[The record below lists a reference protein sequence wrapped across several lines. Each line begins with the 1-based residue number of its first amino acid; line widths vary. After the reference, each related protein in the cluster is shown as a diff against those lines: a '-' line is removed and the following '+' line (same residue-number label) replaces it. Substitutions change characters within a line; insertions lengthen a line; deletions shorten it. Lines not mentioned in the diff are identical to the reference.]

1 MQTLSKK
8 IVFITG
14 ASGGIGKSCAE
25 QFAAAGA
32 HLILTARR
40 TDAISSL
47 ANNLKEK
54 YRIDVLPLQLD
65 VTNSGQVNSLVTG
78 LPENWG
84 KIEILI
90 NNAGVAPSLDKIQEG
105 DISDWD
111 KTIDTNLKGLLYVTR
126 AILPGMI
133 TRNMGH
139 IINIGST
146 VGHEYYPRGNVY
158 CATKHAVKAIN
169 KSLRIDLLGLPIRVS
184 MVDPGSTATSFR
196 PKAVY
201 AGFTALAPEDIA
213 DAVLYCATRPAHVN
227 VEDIIV
233 YPTDQASTNHTNR
246 TGQESRGIL
255 E

>member
-1 MQTLSKK
+1 MQKLNKK

-25 QFAAAGA
+25 YFAAAGA
-32 HLILTARR
+32 NLILTARSI
-40 TDAISSL
+40 DAINGL
-47 ANNLKEK
+47 AQQLKEQHHV
-54 YRIDVLPLQLD
+54 DVLPVQLD
-65 VTNSGQVNSLVTG
+65 VKNSQQVNDVINN
-78 LPENWG
+78 LPISWQ

-90 NNAGVAPSLDKIQEG
+90 NNAGVAPSLDKIQDG
-105 DISDWD
+105 NIIDWD
-111 KTIDTNLKGLLYVTR
+111 TTIDTNIKGLLYVTR
-126 AILPGMI
+126 AIIPGMI
-133 TRNMGH
+133 TRNNGH

-169 KSLRIDLLGLPIRVS
+169 KSLRIDLLGLPIRVT

-201 AGFTALAPEDIA
+201 EGFTPLAPEDIA